1 MTNILNLFKFIES
14 KRSEYKLPDEV
25 RLVHDTNPIELN
37 GSISLFDSPLT
48 TLPDNLTVNG
58 TLIISPKIKSLP
70 DNLTVTN
77 ILSISH
83 MDTLSI
89 PNNLNVGSLEVYNRS
104 ITNQHTKDDIRAM
117 IEKNGGTVN
126 KITGYFWN

>member
-14 KRSEYKLPDEV
+14 KRSEYKITDEV

-37 GSISLFDSPLT
+37 GSISLFDSRLT

-70 DNLTVTN
+70 NNLTVTN

-104 ITNQHTKDDIRAM
+104 ITKQHTKDDIRAM

-126 KITGYFWN
+126 NITGYFWN